1 MILVEPTSTLR
12 DVGERRIVEE
22 ITRLLEV
29 PDVLLDG
36 YGHDAAFVDLRLAKD
51 EILVVNTDRS
61 GINLGF
67 KLGLSG
73 AECVGDFGVS
83 HAVSDVVAA
92 GGRPKVL
99 TVALLLPPETTID
112 FVRKVMK
119 GAQKAAARY
128 GAVVVGGDTKQ
139 NPKFAMVVTAI
150 GVARRDLR
158 LTRSKVQKGDA
169 FVVTGF
175 LGTMF
180 LGTLAHKHRITL
192 PSSVQKILDDSLV
205 NQVPPFE
212 LGRAVSDAG
221 IAHACIDISDGLS
234 GALYSLCS
242 ASKVGAAIDESML
255 PVNTELGEVITLF
268 GQGPM
273 QLSLAGGDW
282 QYLYAIPRDKIAQA
296 HATAERIGA
305 SISVIGYAVDPGIMA
320 VKTEGGYRH
329 LYRIEHDSFAD
340 ALGTGH
346 FEALGTPSE
355 CFGPFIDEKLIDDA
369 LSFLNE

>member
-1 MILVEPTSTLR
+1 VTPDESTLTLKE
-12 DVGERRIVEE
+12 VGERRIVEE

-51 EILVVNTDRS
+51 EILVINTDRS

-67 KLGLSG
+67 KLGLAG

-99 TVALLLPPETTID
+99 TVALLLPPDTTID

-119 GAQKAAARY
+119 GAQKAASRY

-150 GVARRDLR
+150 GAARRDLR
-158 LTRSKVQKGDA
+158 LTRSNVKKGDA

-180 LGTLAHKHRITL
+180 LGTLAHKNRITL
-192 PSSVQKILDDSLV
+192 PESEQKILDHSLV
-205 NQVPPFE
+205 HQVPPFQ
-212 LGRAVSDAG
+212 LGRAISDAG

-242 ASKVGAAIDESML
+242 ASNVGAAIDESML
-255 PVNTELGEVITLF
+255 PVNTELGEVIALF

-296 HATAERIGA
+296 HAIAERTGA
-305 SISVIGYAVDPGIMA
+305 SISVIGYAVEPGIMA
-320 VKTEGGYRH
+320 VKTEDGYRH

-340 ALGTGH
+340 EQGKGH
-346 FEALGTPSE
+346 FESMGTPSE
-355 CFGPFIDEKLIDDA
+355 CFGPFIDEQLMNDA